1 MRPRHVV
8 SSLASRRVVIYF
20 MDNDNNFT
28 NTQLNELINILSD
41 SILTE
46 IFNKFNTDSRYEGEV

>member
-8 SSLASRRVVIYF
+8 SSLTSRRVVIYF